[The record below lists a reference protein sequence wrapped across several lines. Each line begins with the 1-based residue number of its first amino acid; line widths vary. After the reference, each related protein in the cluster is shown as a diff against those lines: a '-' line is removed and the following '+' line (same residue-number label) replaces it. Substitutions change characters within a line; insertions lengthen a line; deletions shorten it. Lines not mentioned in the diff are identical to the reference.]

1 MKILFYLNCVKNGIL
16 FLILIFFIYFLFNK
30 KIYSKTFQEIKFSK
44 LKKTIRKLNAYGRK
58 RKPEYILFSDYILS
72 KYCSD
77 INAFTLFEYYL
88 KNNIDSAYYIIN
100 NESDLYK
107 SLLQQ
112 NKTKNLLLINQREYI
127 FDKLFNYILN
137 SKIIVQSYVI
147 LDFQNIVNNV
157 TYLKYLYLNHGIT
170 YFKNN
175 FIASELMYL
184 KEDKRNII
192 TSSPYEYNIF
202 INKFNYSSNYIY
214 KAGIARYEKYETIEV
229 DKTEKDCILATFTY
243 RAYNNTLYEH
253 SLYKINLEK
262 LLNKPTLI
270 EFLKYKN
277 IDLIY
282 VPHHNELFLKK
293 KYNQTNF
300 IYAKIGEQNKLT
312 QYIKKCKL
320 LITDFSSISFAFMFQ
335 HKPILFY
342 LIDLNDTMNVS
353 EKMCMD
359 PNNKLYF
366 GNAFL
371 KTPSLIKKVKYYIRK
386 GFQIDEKL
394 KFQYDSV
401 FYYKKNITTRIFSII
416 NNIINS

>member
-1 MKILFYLNCVKNGIL
+1 M
-16 FLILIFFIYFLFNK
+16 
-30 KIYSKTFQEIKFSK
+30 
-44 LKKTIRKLNAYGRK
+44 
-58 RKPEYILFSDYILS
+58 
-72 KYCSD
+72 
-77 INAFTLFEYYL
+77 
-88 KNNIDSAYYIIN
+88 
-100 NESDLYK
+100 
-107 SLLQQ
+107 
-112 NKTKNLLLINQREYI
+112 LLINQREFI

-137 SKIIVQSYVI
+137 SKIIIQSYVI

-175 FIASELMYL
+175 FIASELVYL

-202 INKFNYSSNYIY
+202 INKFNYSSKYIY

-229 DKTEKDCILATFTY
+229 NETDNKCILVSFTY

-262 LLNKPTLI
+262 LLNKPSLI
-270 EFLKYKN
+270 RILKDKN

-320 LITDFSSISFAFMFQ
+320 FITDFSSISFAFMFQ

-342 LIDLNDTMNVS
+342 LIDYKDPMNVS

-371 KTPSLIKKVKYYIRK
+371 ETPLLVKKIKYYIK
-386 GFQIDEKL
+386 NDFQIEEKL
-394 KFQYDSV
+394 KLQYDSV
-401 FYYKKNITTRIFSII
+401 FYYKNNISDRIISII
-416 NNIINS
+416 NNIISN

>member
-1 MKILFYLNCVKNGIL
+1 MEIYFYSELTKIEIK
-16 FLILIFFIYFLFNK
+16 FLIVIFFIYFLFNK
-30 KIYSKTFQEIKFSK
+30 KIYTKTFQEIKLSK
-44 LKKTIRKLNAYGRK
+44 LKKTVKKLNAFRRK

-77 INAFTLFEYYL
+77 INAFTLFEYCL
-88 KNNIDSAYYIIN
+88 KNNINSAYYIIN

-107 SLLQQ
+107 SLLNQ

-137 SKIIVQSYVI
+137 SKIIIQSYVI

-202 INKFNYSSNYIY
+202 INKFNYSSKYIY

-229 DKTEKDCILATFTY
+229 NKTENECILVSFTY
-243 RAYNNTLYEH
+243 RAYNNTFYEH
-253 SLYKINLEK
+253 SLYKLNLEK
-262 LLNKPTLI
+262 LLNKPSLI
-270 EFLKYKN
+270 RILKYKN

-320 LITDFSSISFAFMFQ
+320 FITDFSSISFAFMFQ

-342 LIDLNDTMNVS
+342 LIDYKDTMNVS
-353 EKMCMD
+353 EKMCME

-371 KTPSLIKKVKYYIRK
+371 KTPSLVKKIKYYIK
-386 GFQIDEKL
+386 NDFQIEENLKL
-394 KFQYDSV
+394 QYDSV
-401 FYYKKNITTRIFSII
+401 FYYKKNICDRIISII
-416 NNIINS
+416 NNIIGN